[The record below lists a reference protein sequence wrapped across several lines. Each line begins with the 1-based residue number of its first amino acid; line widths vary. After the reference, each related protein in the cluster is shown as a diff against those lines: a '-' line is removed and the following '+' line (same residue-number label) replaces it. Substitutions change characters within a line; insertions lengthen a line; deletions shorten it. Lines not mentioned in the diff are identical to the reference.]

1 MNMYTHPDYRRR
13 GIAYKMLDI
22 LVNEAKSKGINAISL
37 EATEMGRPVYEKYG
51 FVQMKNEM
59 ELVYNIS

>member
-37 EATEMGRPVYEKYG
+37 ETTEMGRPVYEKYG